1 MPPSDRLAEL
11 RRLLADALE
20 AVEAESPDPR
30 RLADAVG
37 ALLPV
42 AVDVAEQAE
51 TESYGPPARRWVL
64 AER

>member
-1 MPPSDRLAEL
+1 MLPSERLAEL

-30 RLADAVG
+30 ALADAVG

-51 TESYGPPARRWVL
+51 TASYGPPARRWVL